1 MRLEDDERAFAYV
14 RTLGRA
20 RAWVVLNFSAGV
32 VEVPLPGLT
41 QGDSADARGQ
51 GLGFKPFGDGC
62 ELVLCNYGEVSGSE
76 SGVGME
82 TESEGE
88 GETLALRGYEA
99 RVYVQHI

>member
-1 MRLEDDERAFAYV
+1 MRLEEDERAFAYV

-20 RAWVVLNFSAGV
+20 RAWVVLNFSADV
-32 VEVPLPGLT
+32 VEVPLAGLA
-41 QGDSADARGQ
+41 QGDSADAQGQ
-51 GLGFKPFGDGC
+51 GLGFKPLGDGC
-62 ELVLCNYGEVSGSE
+62 ELVLCNYGEASDE
-76 SGVGME
+76 SGVGMD

>member
-1 MRLEDDERAFAYV
+1 MRLEEDERAFAYV

-20 RAWVVLNFSAGV
+20 RAWVVLNFSPDV
-32 VEVPLPGLT
+32 VEVPFAGLT
-41 QGDSADARGQ
+41 QGDSADAQGQ
-51 GLGFKPFGDGC
+51 GLGFKPLGDGC